1 MTTPATQQRTT
12 LTGRALVLALVAVV
26 LLVALALPV
35 RAYLSQR
42 AELADLA
49 ERRAVAE
56 AEIAVL
62 REQQNRWADP
72 AYVKAQARE
81 RLHFVMPGETG
92 YVVLRPTAEPPPRQ
106 VAPEGAPAAPTTP
119 WYETLWESAQG
130 VGSR

>member
-1 MTTPATQQRTT
+1 MATPAPRARTT
-12 LTGRALVLALVAVV
+12 LTGRALVLALVALV

-42 AELADLA
+42 AELAGLA
-49 ERRAVAE
+49 DRKATAE
-56 AEIAVL
+56 AEIAAL

-72 AYVKAQARE
+72 AYVKAQARD

-92 YVVLRPTAEPPPRQ
+92 YVVLRPSTEPPPRQ
-106 VAPEGAPAAPTTP
+106 VAPEGAPTAPTTP

-130 VGSR
+130 AGSR